1 LSLGAGAGAGGGGGH
16 MNCMNCRQYWASVSY
31 LDENIGKMLDELES
45 LGAKTPS
52 F

>member
-1 LSLGAGAGAGGGGGH
+1 LSLGAGAGAGGGGH